1 MLLWGSLG
9 TYKLLEAD
17 VKRLR
22 CIDEDECNGTVA
34 VDFDAQLK
42 VRPHGEAVEQRI
54 GEVHCDTVDELFR
67 KTSTVEVGAYEA
79 RRSEHGPLHP
89 PRE

>member
-34 VDFDAQLK
+34 VDFDAQLE
-42 VRPHGEAVEQRI
+42 VRPHGEAVE
-54 GEVHCDTVDELFR
+54 
-67 KTSTVEVGAYEA
+67 
-79 RRSEHGPLHP
+79 
-89 PRE
+89 